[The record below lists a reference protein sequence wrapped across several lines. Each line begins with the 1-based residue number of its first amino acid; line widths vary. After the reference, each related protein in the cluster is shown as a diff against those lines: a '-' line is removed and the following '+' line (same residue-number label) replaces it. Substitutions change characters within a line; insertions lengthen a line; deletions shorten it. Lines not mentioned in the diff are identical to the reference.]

1 MTERRSFLQTLAG
14 GTLLGLTGLPLL
26 PAGSASTSPGPRP
39 PSDVALLNV
48 ALELEH
54 TAIFAYGVAAGSGLL
69 SKGTLELGGLFKGS
83 HEAHRAALTL
93 VIKELGGF
101 PIAPKSAYDLSAF
114 DLKTEVDVLRLALF
128 LEMKAANT
136 YQKALA
142 QFRSR
147 KLLDAAGRIMGDEV
161 SHATVLRS
169 ALGKAPV
176 AFYGQLDEV
185 GFE

>member
-1 MTERRSFLQTLAG
+1 MTQRRSFLQTLAG
-14 GTLLGLTGLPLL
+14 GTLLGLSGLPLSAGE
-26 PAGSASTSPGPRP
+26 PAAKA

-69 SKGTLELGGLFKGS
+69 SKGALGVGGLFKGS
-83 HEAHRAALTL
+83 HETHREALTA

-101 PIAPKSAYDLSAF
+101 PIAAKKAYDLSAF

-136 YQKALA
+136 YREALA
-142 QFRSR
+142 QFRHK
-147 KLLDAAGRIMGDEV
+147 KLLDAAGRILGDEV